1 MRFLTGAGGSLY
13 KWRCGR
19 AACFGSIRTF
29 PYTTSDIPPREALV
43 PKIEAA
49 IREAVLRGARR
60 EVRTATGSLR
70 RDIQRLRQH
79 VRLLRQTVKPLRD
92 VASQWQRASQ
102 VDGWKPQV
110 SEQELKTSRLSSR
123 LIRKLRTR
131 LGLSQ
136 ANLAR
141 LLKVSNVSVLSWEHG
156 RTKPAGQNRTAL
168 VALRKLGRRDVK
180 RLLSALPKPAARSG
194 RSGRRRKQTRRA
206 GATRKPALKRRGS
219 RSRQHS
225 RSRR

>member
-1 MRFLTGAGGSLY
+1 
-13 KWRCGR
+13 
-19 AACFGSIRTF
+19 
-29 PYTTSDIPPREALV
+29 V

-60 EVRTATGSLR
+60 EVRTATGALR

-79 VRLLRQTVKPLRD
+79 VRLLRQTVGSLRD

-110 SEQELKTSRLSSR
+110 SEEELKTSRLSSQ

-136 ANLAR
+136 ADLAR

-168 VALRKLGRRDVK
+168 VGLRKLGRRDVK
-180 RLLSALPKPAARSG
+180 RLVSALPKPAANSG
-194 RSGRRRKQTRRA
+194 RSARRRKQRRKA
-206 GATRKPALKRRGS
+206 GVAARKPALKRRGS
-219 RSRQHS
+219 RVG
-225 RSRR
+225 